1 MTRVQ
6 LFAVLG
12 TNPRGLVPG
21 MKPPRVPGSSLVA
34 IASVQGGRLFS
45 HGLLAACLA
54 ALAPTVAW
62 GIEAAFVPA
71 VDGGG
76 EYLVRVEPDLVRG
89 GTPYTFT
96 SDVPADARDV
106 RRVKIYVA
114 EVWPPAVERSVAEAS
129 RRPRVAP
136 AAVAGA
142 PRLPDVEPMAV
153 VKDARPWGWLTGS
166 LVGLFLSLGA
176 NAYLALLLE
185 SMRRR
190 YRDDIETVSE
200 G

>member
-1 MTRVQ
+1 MFRVI
-6 LFAVLG
+6 L
-12 TNPRGLVPG
+12 
-21 MKPPRVPGSSLVA
+21 S
-34 IASVQGGRLFS
+34 
-45 HGLLAACLA
+45 AACLA
-54 ALAPTVAW
+54 ALAPAAAL

-96 SDVPADARDV
+96 SDVPPDARDV

-136 AAVAGA
+136 AAVAAGA
-142 PRLPDVEPMAV
+142 RLPDAEPLPL
-153 VKDARPWGWLTGS
+153 KDARPWGWLTGS

-190 YRDDIETVSE
+190 YRDDIEAVSE
-200 G
+200 EA